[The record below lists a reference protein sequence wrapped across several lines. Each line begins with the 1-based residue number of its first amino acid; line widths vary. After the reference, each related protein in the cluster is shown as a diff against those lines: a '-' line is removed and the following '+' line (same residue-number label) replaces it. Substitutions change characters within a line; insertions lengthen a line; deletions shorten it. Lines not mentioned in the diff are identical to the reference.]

1 MNDEELDE
9 ILDTWSTPEPP
20 ASLRERVKAGFAART
35 DRRRTRGRLALWAAA
50 FGMAAFLVVLTQAF
64 PQTVKLVAPAEK
76 IPYTVESDW
85 TNYASD
91 GLVSRRLHITS
102 YSRGGREIILSQTV
116 PGKPLET
123 FHMQFI
129 GTAYSLWNELVAP
142 LFGRRPPE
150 PNPQGPAVLL
160 ASGCTSG
167 YGFPAAGGPVVGREK
182 ILDHASVK
190 IQREDPGR
198 RYTVWLAPGL
208 GCFPLRETFERQRP
222 DGSYRMTSERH
233 ALKVTLNR

>member
-1 MNDEELDE
+1 MNDKELDE
-9 ILDTWSTPEPP
+9 ILDTWSAPEPP
-20 ASLRERVKAGFAART
+20 ASLRARVKAAFAART

-91 GLVSRRLHITS
+91 GQVSRKVHITS
-102 YSRGGREIILSQTV
+102 YSRGGRENILSETIV
-116 PGKPLET
+116 GHPLET
-123 FHMQFI
+123 LHI
-129 GTAYSLWNELVAP
+129 RVGVAIHSLWEELLAP
-142 LFGRRPPE
+142 LVGSPAE
-150 PNPQGPAVLL
+150 QVNPQGPAALL
-160 ASGCTSG
+160 ASGCTTG
-167 YGFPAAGGPVVGREK
+167 YGYFAAGGQVVGHEK

-198 RYTVWLAPGL
+198 RYTVWLAPAL
-208 GCFPLRETFERQRP
+208 ACFPLRETFERQRP
-222 DGSYRMTSERH
+222 DGSYRMASERH
-233 ALKVTLNR
+233 ALKVTLNP